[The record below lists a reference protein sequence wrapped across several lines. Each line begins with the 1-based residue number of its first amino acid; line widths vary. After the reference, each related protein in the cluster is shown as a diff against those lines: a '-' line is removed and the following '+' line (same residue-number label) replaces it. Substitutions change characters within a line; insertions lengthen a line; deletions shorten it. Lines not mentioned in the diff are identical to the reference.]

1 MYVTLFRMT
10 RIRKRILL
18 SSLVFVLVASGWFY
32 WFYFMSPSAAVR
44 HAEEFLF
51 RRMTVSQLDGDGEYR
66 HFFITNRHLEPGD
79 GPIEGRF
86 TSDRGETLSFGSFD
100 TKIRPSLG
108 LGMIINPT
116 EWFQNE
122 EIQLNHIR
130 KHDRETA
137 IAQLRQVVDQSPG
150 RSLLIVIHGFRE
162 RFPSALRKTSFVAS
176 VLDIDTPVLVF
187 DWPGDQG
194 SSPRGY
200 RAARTVAQ
208 ESGANLARALE
219 VIIRAVQPD
228 HLSLIANSMG
238 GEVVVRAFSSLYQQA
253 DFSDT
258 NLELDHVVLTAPDV
272 DHAEFDARFKNEIKA
287 LAKDLTVYVSSN
299 DRALLMSR
307 LIYRSPR
314 AGESTLS
321 PDQLDEAVMI
331 SHLVDPDSDLISL
344 VDVTPVNRTRNFH
357 NFSLETPEYYDDLYL
372 RLTSDEGAP
381 RSRLIY
387 RVQTPD
393 GTVYWVLTRGR

>member
-1 MYVTLFRMT
+1 MT
-10 RIRKRILL
+10 RTRKRVLIV
-18 SSLVFVLVASGWFY
+18 SLVLLVILAGWFY

-51 RRMTVSQLDGDGEYR
+51 RRMTVSQLDGEGEYR
-66 HFFITNRHLEPGD
+66 HFFITNRHLEPGEA
-79 GPIEGRF
+79 PIEDRF
-86 TSDRGETLSFGSFD
+86 NSDRSDDLSFGSFD
-100 TKIRPSLG
+100 TTIRPSLG

-122 EIQLNHIR
+122 EIKLNDIE
-130 KHDRETA
+130 KHDRQQF
-137 IAQLRQVVDQSPG
+137 IDRLREIVDKSPG

-194 SSPRGY
+194 SSLRGY

-208 ESGANLARALE
+208 ESGGDLARALG
-219 VIIRAVQPD
+219 VIIRKVQPD

-238 GEVVVRAFSSLYQQA
+238 GEVVVRAFSLLNEQTE
-253 DFSDT
+253 FGDT
-258 NLELDHVVLTAPDV
+258 ELELDHVVLTAPDV
-272 DHAEFDARFKNEIKA
+272 DHTEFDTRFKNEIKA
-287 LAKDLTVYVSSN
+287 MAKDLTVYVSSN

-307 LIYRSPR
+307 LINRSQR
-314 AGESTLS
+314 AGESTLT
-321 PDQLDEAVMI
+321 PDQLDEAEMI
-331 SHLVDPDSDLISL
+331 SRLVDPDSDLISL

-372 RLTSDEGAP
+372 RLTAEERAP

-393 GTVYWVLTRGR
+393 GTVYWVLTQGR